1 MRCSTGDA
9 ELAGW
14 KTRFRAAVT
23 NDVAL
28 AERASGNRD
37 NAIDL
42 LVHEMEVS
50 PLFTMVLQGDCP
62 ATGV

>member
-1 MRCSTGDA
+1 M
-9 ELAGW
+9 
-14 KTRFRAAVT
+14 T